1 MTILQLKIENSSYN
15 EIIDEIESKISL
27 KNKFFFSY
35 VNAYVAVLTA
45 KNFELHKDLCQF
57 SALYSDGI
65 GMYWASKFL
74 YGKLGLSERIN
85 GTDLYFKILE
95 LAEKKKYKVFFFGGG
110 EEAVANLKKNLIKS
124 HPKILI
130 GGIIKRDTNFNE
142 DILSRINHSN
152 SDILFVG
159 LGTPDQEK
167 WIASFG
173 KKCNVPIQISVGSGI
188 DFLSGAY
195 QRAPALFRKLGLEW
209 LFRLMLEPKRLW
221 KRYLVGIPTFL
232 FLVFKQKFSKQ
243 NYI

>member
-1 MTILQLKIENSSYN
+1 MKILGLKIENSTYN
-15 EIIDEIESKISL
+15 EILAEIDTTISL
-27 KNKFFFSY
+27 KKQFSFSY
-35 VNAYVAVLTA
+35 VNAYVALLA
-45 KNFELHKDLCQF
+45 NKNAELHKNLNEF
-57 SALYSDGI
+57 SALFSDGI
-65 GMYWASKFL
+65 GMYWASKLL
-74 YGKLGLSERIN
+74 YGKFGLSERIN
-85 GTDLYFKILE
+85 GTDLYFKILQ

-124 HPKILI
+124 YPHILI
-130 GGIIKRDTNFNE
+130 GGIIKRDTNFTE
-142 DILSRINHSN
+142 DILSSISHSN

-195 QRAPALFRKLGLEW
+195 QRAPALFRKFGLEW

-232 FLVFKQKFSKQ
+232 LQVIKQKFSKQ